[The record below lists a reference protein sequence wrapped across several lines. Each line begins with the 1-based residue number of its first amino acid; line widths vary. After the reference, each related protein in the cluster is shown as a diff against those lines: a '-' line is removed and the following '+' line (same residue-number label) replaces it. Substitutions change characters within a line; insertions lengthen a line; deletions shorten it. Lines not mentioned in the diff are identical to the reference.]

1 MYHAIVN
8 DKKSLEIDWNGKDA
22 HGKLDGVAFNVDV
35 VSDEKNRYHFIFDN
49 RSVNV
54 ELLEMNFELK
64 TAQVRVNNAVYSVTL
79 KDQFD
84 DLLKSLGM
92 EMSSV
97 VKHKDVKAPM
107 PGMVLSLLV
116 EIGQSVEKDTPLVIL
131 EAMKMENVIKS
142 PTSGVVKRV
151 NAIQGNA
158 VEKNTV
164 LIEFE

>member
-8 DKKSLEIDWNGKDA
+8 ENKSLEIDWNGKDA
-22 HGKLDGVAFNVDV
+22 HGNLDGVAFNVDV
-35 VSDEKNRYHFIFDN
+35 ISDEKNRYHFIFNN

-64 TAQVRVNNAVYSVTL
+64 TAQVRVNNSVYSVTL

-92 EMSSV
+92 EISSV
-97 VKHKDVKAPM
+97 LKHKDVKAPM

-116 EIGQSVEKDTPLVIL
+116 EVGQAVEKDTPLVIL

-142 PTSGVVKRV
+142 PTSGVVKKV

-158 VEKNTV
+158 VEKNAV